1 MPGNQCCRV
10 VLDMRGE
17 FNRLLS
23 EIAHLGARGETLEE
37 LAVRLSAEE
46 RAVFEIGL
54 IETLTRG
61 TADQQRRLR
70 RALIKCG
77 YDEQCVRRARGEHI
91 ADRVRASTLLSLL
104 QPELQKKTSERGR
117 AAARSR

>member
-1 MPGNQCCRV
+1 MT
-10 VLDMRGE
+10 
-17 FNRLLS
+17 
-23 EIAHLGARGETLEE
+23 A
-37 LAVRLSAEE
+37 RLSPED

-61 TADQQRRLR
+61 TGEQQRRLR

-77 YDEQCVRRARGEHI
+77 YDEQCARRAMREAL
-91 ADRVRASTLLSLL
+91 ADRVRASTLLALL
-104 QPELQKKTSERGR
+104 HPESQKKAIERSR